1 MGYKKKPSFK
11 YIYNGLSFGIAMAVT
26 MYVLYLCGKWLDER
40 FGTEPIFML
49 TGIVLSIAV
58 SFIRMI
64 AEVRTLDKET
74 LEKKN
79 KD

>member
-1 MGYKKKPSFK
+1 MGYKKRPAFR
-11 YIYNGLSFGIAMAVT
+11 YIYYGLSFGIAMAVT

-49 TGIVLSIAV
+49 TGIILSIAV

-64 AEVRTLDKET
+64 AEVRALDKS
-74 LEKKN
+74 
-79 KD
+79 DRCD